1 MATTK
6 RVERNC
12 RWMDNNNNDDEDLD
26 HVLWE
31 QNIEQNLSQLQDT
44 CIRWSVDS
52 QETTKYRVVSSKYV
66 RETAIVPSVQ
76 QTTKVVKEDAQSSC
90 LKTRTKRKKT
100 KKKRQQPVEKEQ
112 PKSNEVEMLHFVRQH
127 RNEVQRFVLQNEKS
141 RSEVWKQALESLG
154 VKSTKKSKVPF
165 PIFLGMQRKQKQRKA
180 RLQSKTCVVTS
191 RRK

>member
-12 RWMDNNNNDDEDLD
+12 RWMDNNDDEDLD

-154 VKSTKKSKVPF
+154 
-165 PIFLGMQRKQKQRKA
+165 KQ
-180 RLQSKTCVVTS
+180 TS
-191 RRK
+191 LFSSLEFT